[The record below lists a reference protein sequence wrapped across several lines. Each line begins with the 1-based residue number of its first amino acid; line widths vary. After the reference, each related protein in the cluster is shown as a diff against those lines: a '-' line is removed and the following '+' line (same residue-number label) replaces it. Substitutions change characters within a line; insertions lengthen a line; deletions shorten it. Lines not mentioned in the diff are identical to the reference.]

1 METPI
6 LALTRARRPE
16 SGLSPATAAGRNM
29 RLLVQLRW
37 IAVAGQLLA
46 IMVVEFALGVALPL
60 APMLAVVAVLAFAN
74 SYSRIVL
81 YRRPIGQ
88 TAILQALLFDVA
100 ALAFQLYLSGGVD
113 NPFISL
119 FFLQVVLGAILLD
132 FVSLGILAAVAIA
145 AYAMLAAFGT
155 PLAYPPDL
163 LVRVPQIERLG
174 AVISFALT
182 GGLLAVFMARISR
195 NLRAR
200 DAYLADL
207 RQHAAEE
214 DGIVRTGLLA
224 SGMAHELGTPL
235 STVSVILNDW
245 SRMPRI
251 AGDGELSPEL
261 TVMQREVERCKTIVG
276 DILHL
281 AGTPRGELEIVAAE
295 ALLKRVVADWQPTW
309 PMTPVAY
316 RSEGLNGALL
326 FAEPA
331 VVQVIASLLDNA
343 AQACPGGVTLTAA
356 RTTEG
361 LEVSITDDG
370 PGFTEAQLALV
381 GQPHQS
387 IKGPG
392 HGMGLFLAAALA
404 RRLGGRLNVA
414 NRPEGGALVQLVLPL
429 APDRGGS
436 I

>member
-6 LALTRARRPE
+6 LALTRARRAEP
-16 SGLSPATAAGRNM
+16 GLSPATAAGRNM

-46 IMVVEFALGVALPL
+46 IVVVEFALGVALPL
-60 APMLAVVAVLAFAN
+60 APMLSVVAVLAFAN
-74 SYSRIVL
+74 SYARVVL
-81 YRRPIGQ
+81 YRRPVGQ

-100 ALAFQLYLSGGVD
+100 ALAFQLYLSGGAS

-119 FFLQVVLGAILLD
+119 FFLQLVLGAILLD
-132 FVSLGILAAVAIA
+132 FVSLGILAAVALA

-155 PLAYPPDL
+155 PLAYPPEL
-163 LVRVPQIERLG
+163 LAEVPQIERLG

-182 GGLLAVFMARISR
+182 GGLLAVFMARITR

-245 SRMPRI
+245 SRMPRV
-251 AGDGELSPEL
+251 AGDAELYPEL
-261 TVMQREVERCKTIVG
+261 AVMQREVDRCKTIVG

-281 AGTPRGELEIVAAE
+281 AGTPRGEVEIVSAD
-295 ALLKRVVADWQPTW
+295 ALLERVATDWQPTC
-309 PMTPVAY
+309 PATPLAY
-316 RSEGLNGALL
+316 RSEGLSGARLL
-326 FAEPA
+326 AEPA
-331 VVQVIASLLDNA
+331 VSQVIASLLDNA
-343 AQACPGGVTLTAA
+343 AQACPSGIALTAL
-356 RTTEG
+356 RTAEG
-361 LEVSITDDG
+361 LEVLITDYG
-370 PGFTEAQLALV
+370 PGFTDGQLASV
-381 GQPHQS
+381 GKPHQS

-404 RRLGGRLNVA
+404 RRLGGRLSAA
-414 NRPEGGALVQLVLPL
+414 NRPEGGAVVQLVLPL
-429 APDRGGS
+429 APERVGS
-436 I
+436 L